1 MLMIMLDGDWPVKV
15 MYNLHHLFLR
25 DVWNIEI
32 ANLAIKNCAL
42 LYVNTSVFIQFTD
55 LKL

>member
-1 MLMIMLDGDWPVKV
+1 MIMLDGDWPVKV